1 MVQDAA
7 SLNFIRR
14 ISPVSNS
21 SLMLDH
27 SIEYLQD
34 PKVRFQRFKTESIL
48 RGEKKSILII
58 IPAMSN
64 LNYLLYCKVYK
75 TSRL

>member
-48 RGEKKSILII
+48 RGEKKKVSL
-58 IPAMSN
+58 
-64 LNYLLYCKVYK
+64 LLYQP
-75 TSRL
+75 